1 MLIIHKIEKTHFS
14 QSESIIIDYILKEGE
29 NIKDKSIQSMAQET
43 YTSAPLFIRIA
54 KKLGYSGWNEFKDAY
69 LKELEYLY
77 QSSEIDA
84 SIPFVVSDD
93 FMTIAHHIS
102 QLQIETIQDTM
113 KLLDHDSLY
122 KAMRII
128 RSCREI
134 DMYGV
139 SSNVLSAQQFAQQMF
154 LIHKKVNICQLTGND
169 TIQAALSNQKHCA
182 ILISYSGETE
192 YIIKV
197 AKILKRKKVPIIA
210 ITCIAENNLSKMADV
225 CLRISSR
232 EMLSTK
238 IGDFSSSQS
247 IKTMLDILYGC
258 IFSLNYQQNLEDK
271 ISLAK
276 EVDDRVSGFEYI
288 DEE

>member
-102 QLQIETIQDTM
+102 QLQMETIQDTM

>member
-54 KKLGYSGWNEFKDAY
+54 KKLGYSGWNEFKDAF
-69 LKELEYLY
+69 LKELDYLY
-77 QSSEIDA
+77 QSSEVDA

-93 FMTIAHHIS
+93 FMAIAHHIS
-102 QLQIETIQDTM
+102 QLQVETIQDTI
-113 KLLDHDSLY
+113 KLLEHDALF

-128 RSCREI
+128 RNSQEI

-139 SSNVLSAQQFAQQMF
+139 SGNVLSAQQFAQQMF

-169 TIQAALSNQKHCA
+169 TIQAALSNSTHCA
-182 ILISYSGETE
+182 ILISYSGQTE

-197 AKILKRKKVPIIA
+197 AKILKRKEVPIIA
-210 ITCIAENNLSKMADV
+210 MTSIAENNLSQMADV

-232 EMLSTK
+232 EMLLTK

-247 IKTMLDILYGC
+247 IKTILDILYGC
-258 IFSLNYQQNLEDK
+258 IFSLDYQKNLEEK
-271 ISLAK
+271 ISLVK

-288 DEE
+288 DEK

>member
-128 RSCREI
+128 RSCQEI

-276 EVDDRVSGFEYI
+276 EVDD
-288 DEE
+288 